1 MNNHIEGIYS
11 QRCWIGGSLQE
22 ATVFFSGGR
31 ITTIEYGPLQNPHT
45 VFNAGQHVLM
55 PGVIDAHGHVNE
67 PGRTDWEGFG
77 PATAAAAAGGI
88 TSIMDMPLN
97 ASPVTTTAAAFQKK
111 LEAGEGQLHIHCG
124 LYGGLVPGSQD
135 ELENLLDAG
144 VWGVKAFLTHSGIDE
159 FPHVGEKEL
168 RAAMPLLQ
176 QKGVPLLVHCEL
188 DDGSENADFRQN
200 PRLYSAYLQSRPREW
215 ENRAIRLMI
224 GLCHHYH
231 CPVHIVHVSSS
242 DILDEIRKAKA
253 EGLPL
258 TAETCPQYL
267 LFHAGAI
274 PDGATLYKCAPP
286 IREKENNALLKKAL
300 ANGTL
305 DFIASD
311 HSPAPPS
318 MKETATGD
326 FKKAWGGIAGLQFLL
341 PAAWTS
347 MADQLSL
354 EKFIPLLTEHPA
366 RFLQLERK
374 GKIAE
379 GYEADLTIWSPETTF
394 TVKED
399 MIFHKHKISPYVSQQ
414 LNGYVHQ
421 TFVSGELVY
430 DNGRLVKKN
439 TGKWLLKK

>member
-11 QRCWIGGSLQE
+11 RRCWIGGSLQE
-22 ATVFFSGGR
+22 ATVFFSEGR
-31 ITTIEYGPLQNPHT
+31 ITTIEYGPLQNPQNVLH
-45 VFNAGQHVLM
+45 AGQHVLM
-55 PGVIDAHGHVNE
+55 PGVIDAHVHVNE

-77 PATAAAAAGGI
+77 TATAAAAAGGI
-88 TSIMDMPLN
+88 TTIMDMPLN
-97 ASPVTTTAAAFQKK
+97 ASPVTTTSAAFRKK
-111 LEAGEGQLHIHCG
+111 MEAGAGQLHIHCG
-124 LYGGLVPGSQD
+124 LYGGLVPGNQE
-135 ELENLLDAG
+135 ELEALLNEG
-144 VWGVKAFLTHSGIDE
+144 VWGIKAFLTHSGIDE
-159 FPHVGEKEL
+159 FPNVEEKEL

-176 QKGVPLLVHCEL
+176 QKGIPLLVHCEL
-188 DDGSENADFRQN
+188 DDGSENPDLLQH
-200 PRLYSAYLQSRPREW
+200 PRLYNAYLHSRPREW
-215 ENRAIRLMI
+215 ENKAIRLMI
-224 GLCHHYH
+224 GLCRNYH

-242 DILDEIRKAKA
+242 DILGEIHKAKK

-258 TAETCPQYL
+258 TAETCPQYI
-267 LFHAGAI
+267 LFHAGII
-274 PDGATLYKCAPP
+274 PDGGTLYKCAPP
-286 IREKENNALLKKAL
+286 IREKENNELLKKAL

-311 HSPAPPS
+311 HSPAPPNL
-318 MKETATGD
+318 KETQTGN
-326 FKKAWGGIAGLQFLL
+326 FRKAWGGIAGLQFLL
-341 PAAWTS
+341 PAAWTA
-347 MADQLSL
+347 MAGQMTL

-379 GYEADLTIWSPETTF
+379 GYDADLTIWSPENSF
-394 TVKED
+394 TVKEE

-414 LNGYVHQ
+414 LKGSVHQ